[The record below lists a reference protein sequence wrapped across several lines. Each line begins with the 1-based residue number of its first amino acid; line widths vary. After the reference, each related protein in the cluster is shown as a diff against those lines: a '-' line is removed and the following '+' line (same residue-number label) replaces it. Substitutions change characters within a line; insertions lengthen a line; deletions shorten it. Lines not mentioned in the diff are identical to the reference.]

1 MSEFKWR
8 FPASKHGEKRGIT
21 YGDVEAFR
29 NRPYQAFAREIIQN
43 SIDAR
48 DSDESPVEIEFSS
61 FELDRD
67 SLPGFAELEAQIRRC
82 KELWAHKEDYRKTF
96 DNFFH
101 VLGKEKIQ
109 CLRVSDYN
117 TTGLVGVD
125 SIESDGNKFLALTK
139 GTGVSEKTDS
149 SHAGGSK
156 GMGKNAAFLMSKIMT
171 VFYSTNANRGLKQND
186 LSRHFGYIGVA
197 NLCSGW
203 IDDEHKN
210 QGDDYTQGTG
220 YYSPNESNLAIPQ
233 VLNLDETCQKDR
245 NEEFG
250 TDIYILGFEPE
261 EGWQSEVIFSILE
274 SFLAAIYYRD
284 LSVVVEGKRIDSESL
299 EAIVHSDEIAREK
312 SGKDIISQYLLL
324 ANPDGL
330 VKTYDIETEYGDC
343 QLYVLPLRNVNSDL
357 ATHKCAMIRYPYMKI
372 KDINVNSS
380 FAVSA
385 LCIIGKGKIGS
396 LLREIENPQ
405 HTNWEP
411 KRIEN
416 AEQRKEYTNLIKSI
430 TEQIKENV
438 NNCLSIDA
446 EQEID
451 PNGAGDFLPDVAD
464 QESSSDGNGAGR
476 PQEEVTLS
484 SIRENIT
491 IEKNANINRDDGNG
505 LEPDIGEAGDSA
517 GDDVYLPDGENYGK
531 DGPMRPGPNT
541 AEKAEGDDVVFQ
553 RKKLSGVRYRVIAT
567 NKDEGRLRVT
577 FNAPITYESC
587 YLAISLIDDNNSPT
601 PVEITDLEKNG
612 TAIICDDHREY
623 GPFGIREGEKVV
635 LNLST
640 NTKGY
645 FGSEVKIICK

>member
-1 MSEFKWR
+1 MSETKWR
-8 FPASKHGEKRGIT
+8 FPASSHGVRRGIT
-21 YGDVEAFR
+21 YGDVEAFK
-29 NRPYQAFAREIIQN
+29 NKPYQAFAREILQN

-67 SLPGFAELEAQIRRC
+67 SLPGFADLEAQIRRC

-220 YYSPNESNLAIPQ
+220 YYSSDESNLAVPD
-233 VLNLDETCQKDR
+233 VLELDKTRQRKR
-245 NEEFG
+245 NGECG
-250 TDIYILGFEPE
+250 TDIYVIGFEPE
-261 EGWQSEVIFSILE
+261 EGWQNEVICSILE
-274 SFLAAIYYRD
+274 SFMAAIYYRD
-284 LSVVVEGKRIDSESL
+284 LSVVVEGKRIDKENLKEIVYSE
-299 EAIVHSDEIAREK
+299 EIANNKARN
-312 SGKDIISQYLLL
+312 DIVSQYLLL
-324 ANPDGL
+324 TNSNHL
-330 VKTYDIETEYGDC
+330 VKTYDIETEYGNC
-343 QLYVLPLRNVNSDL
+343 ELYVLPLPKTEADL
-357 ATHKCAMIRYPYMKI
+357 ATHKCAMIRYPFMKI
-372 KDINVNSS
+372 KDIGVNSS

-385 LCIIGKGKIGS
+385 MCVIRKGQIGS
-396 LLREIENPQ
+396 MLRKIENPQ
-405 HTNWEP
+405 HTSWEP
-411 KRIEN
+411 SRVEDPN
-416 AEQRKEYTNLIKSI
+416 ERKEYKNLLK
-430 TEQIKENV
+430 TIKEKIAEYV
-438 NNCLSIDA
+438 NNCLAIDTA
-446 EQEID
+446 QEID
-451 PNGAGDFLPDVAD
+451 PNGAGDFLPDAAE

-476 PQEEVTLS
+476 PQDEVAVS
-484 SIRENIT
+484 KPRENIT
-491 IEKNANINRDDGNG
+491 IEKNANIKHDDGNG
-505 LEPDIGEAGDSA
+505 LEPDIGAKGDPS
-517 GDDVYLPDGENYGK
+517 GDDIYLPDGENAGDY
-531 DGPMRPGPNT
+531 GPMRPGPNT
-541 AEKAEGDDVVFQ
+541 AGKAEGDDVVFQ
-553 RKKLSGVRYRVIAT
+553 RKKLSGVRYRVIAID
-567 NKDEGRLRVT
+567 KDKGEYRVT
-577 FNAPITYESC
+577 FNAPIDYKSC
-587 YLAISLIDDNNSPT
+587 FLAISLIDDSNSPT
-601 PVEITDLEKNG
+601 PVEITALKKNG
-612 TAIICDDHREY
+612 TQIICDDHKEY
-623 GPFGIREGEKVV
+623 GPFEIHEGEKVV

-640 NTKGY
+640 NIKGY